1 MKKILL
7 ALCALLL
14 LAQAPMAVGPSLGAG
29 AFGGMHFPLVQDDQ
43 GSGSTF
49 GIRGIVQII
58 PSLSAEPNVTFSKYG
73 EPDFGIVG
81 VTNDLEG
88 SKVTSFGVDALFG
101 KASSVPGI
109 RPFVLAGFGFYKIK
123 RDQTAV
129 FDDDSSI
136 FGYAFGLGIATS
148 VAPKIS
154 LDVRGKA
161 HIIPFESGSSK
172 KSVSVMAGLN
182 YYFGVL

>member
-14 LAQAPMAVGPSLGAG
+14 LAQAPMAVVPSLGAG
-29 AFGGMHFPLVQDDQ
+29 AFGGMHFPIVQDDQ

-49 GIRGIVQII
+49 GIRGIVQIM

-101 KASSVPGI
+101 KASSVSTKSRGI
-109 RPFVLAGFGFYKIK
+109 RPPYSMTIVPYSGMRSA
-123 RDQTAV
+123 
-129 FDDDSSI
+129 
-136 FGYAFGLGIATS
+136 
-148 VAPKIS
+148 
-154 LDVRGKA
+154 
-161 HIIPFESGSSK
+161 SGSPHPWHPRYLSMCAAK
-172 KSVSVMAGLN
+172 LT
-182 YYFGVL
+182 

>member
-14 LAQAPMAVGPSLGAG
+14 LTQAPMAVGPSIGAG
-29 AFGGMHFPLVQDDQ
+29 AFGGMHFPIVQDDQ

-49 GIRGIVQII
+49 GIRGIAQLM
-58 PSLSAEPNVTFSKYG
+58 PALAAEANITFSKYG
-73 EPDFGIVG
+73 DPDLGIAG

-88 SKVTSFGVDALFG
+88 SKVTSYGIDVLFG
-101 KASSVPGI
+101 KSSAAPGI
-109 RPFVLAGFGFYKIK
+109 RPFILGGFGFYKTK

-129 FDDDSSI
+129 YDDDSSI
-136 FGYAFGLGIATS
+136 FGWAFGFGVASTL
-148 VAPKIS
+148 APKIS

-161 HIIPFESGSSK
+161 HIIPFEDGSSK
-172 KSVSVMAGLN
+172 KSVSAMVGLN